1 MRRGLFR
8 TGSGGCGAVLFVG
21 AILGLFVRQ
30 LRQQIRMRPFRVAR
44 LGTFLRAD
52 AFPQRG
58 RLTHALGAQLH
69 AHQAFERAFRR
80 ASDGAF
86 AAQHLTKLFDM
97 RNMRHAR
104 TPHDGIHPA
113 LHQGKQI
120 LQRLHGLLLLRSV
133 RERHLGDVHRAGH
146 GIRIDGLRLTDL
158 LLHGIHVDGDA
169 TRVFAQQRLEAGH
182 QPRHGGEQPGMRKLL
197 QRKIAHHFVHVDVQ
211 RLRVFGH
218 VLHDQSAGGILQQ
231 RDALIEAAAHLMGQV
246 AGGTPQL
253 HGERRVA
260 DESHQLRRILHL
272 VRNRNFDGACEN
284 PGNLGLDFAVA
295 ETLRQNRSQSVVH
308 RFGHGGGEL
317 RPRVDCVLHPAGAGE
332 QLRLALR
339 RVEFASGIKPQVRL
353 ADGTSCDFA
362 GFGVHAAVRSGTIRL
377 LQRERF
383 RQFDVDRPL
392 FHGLLHIS
400 HGVESAGGERLHH
413 GLDLFGLGQ
422 RARILTH
429 QLVAYGFRHV
439 GKLVPCHLAL
449 NRSEAI
455 DKPLADRILIHTV
468 SCLCSTRLL
477 SSLPSIVWEAWPICR
492 KHSEFTPKA
501 HVTGRLKAFCH
512 VSDDVGVR
520 SDGGSMF
527 ALGDISPD
535 RSWPCSA
542 C

>member
-1 MRRGLFR
+1 
-8 TGSGGCGAVLFVG
+8 
-21 AILGLFVRQ
+21 
-30 LRQQIRMRPFRVAR
+30 
-44 LGTFLRAD
+44 
-52 AFPQRG
+52 
-58 RLTHALGAQLH
+58 
-69 AHQAFERAFRR
+69 
-80 ASDGAF
+80 
-86 AAQHLTKLFDM
+86 
-97 RNMRHAR
+97 
-104 TPHDGIHPA
+104 
-113 LHQGKQI
+113 
-120 LQRLHGLLLLRSV
+120 
-133 RERHLGDVHRAGH
+133 
-146 GIRIDGLRLTDL
+146 
-158 LLHGIHVDGDA
+158 
-169 TRVFAQQRLEAGH
+169 
-182 QPRHGGEQPGMRKLL
+182 MRKLL
-197 QRKIAHHFVHVDVQ
+197 QRKIAHHFVHVDIQ

-284 PGNLGLDFAVA
+284 PGNLGLYFAVA

-308 RFGHGGGEL
+308 RFGHGEANCAHASIVSSTQ
-317 RPRVDCVLHPAGAGE
+317 PARVSSCVSPCAGLNSQAVSSHRFAS
-332 QLRLALR
+332 LMARLAISPVSAFTLLSDPAP
-339 RVEFASGIKPQVRL
+339 FACCNAS
-353 ADGTSCDFA
+353 D
-362 GFGVHAAVRSGTIRL
+362 
-377 LQRERF
+377 F

-392 FHGLLHIS
+392 FHGLPHIS

-477 SSLPSIVWEAWPICR
+477 SPLPSIVWEAWPICR

-535 RSWPCSA
+535 RLWPCSA
-542 C
+542 CWCLLRPARTWCRSRDRPRTCSGKVEGKQVIDVSGVKTHKDSGKLLLVTVNASGVPGYPVTNAQALLAWANPKATVIPQEAVFPVGQSAKDYAKESNKEMSSSQSAAATAAKRFLKAHGYDVSGMKVSMHVDDIGGPSAGMMYTLGLIDKVTGEQLSGGKTIAGTGTMNAKAQGWRDRRHPVEDDRREA